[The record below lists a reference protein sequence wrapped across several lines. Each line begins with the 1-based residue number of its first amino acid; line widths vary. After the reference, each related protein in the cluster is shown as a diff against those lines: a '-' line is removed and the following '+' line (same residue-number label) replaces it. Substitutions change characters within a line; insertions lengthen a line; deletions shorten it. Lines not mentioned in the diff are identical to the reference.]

1 MQRPNLAI
9 FANFFIDNEERFMRL
24 KDSFYSFKN
33 SNPDQWVINIR
44 GRFKS
49 LAGDFLK
56 KELGNNLELSFL
68 QSKNGWQYDSLKISN
83 KINCLYVFFW
93 IEDHIFLKDPKI
105 LNSCIKEM
113 HALNVDQ
120 LWYSWFKKNTRSMFS
135 IIEPETIEKHITVT
149 KLDLESII
157 KIKKNLKRNFYLI
170 SCPSIMSK
178 NFFIKVLSSKKPFL
192 KRWPRHLPFDFEKKS
207 NDFVAPIIR
216 HALPNQELF
225 AAIDD
230 DHGEPGYSL
239 ISRGLYPN
247 RVSRE
252 EIKSMEFG
260 SKTHLKEKLIKL
272 IPKKIKPIFATPK
285 NLLNRI
291 LYTLNIL

>member
-1 MQRPNLAI
+1 MHKTNLTI
-9 FANFFIDNEERFMRL
+9 FANFFIDNEERCQRM
-24 KDSFYSFKN
+24 KDSFCSFKDL
-33 SNPDQWVINIR
+33 NPKEWVINIR
-44 GRFKS
+44 GK
-49 LAGDFLK
+49 LKLQAGEFFI
-56 KELGNNLELSFL
+56 KELSDNLQLSYL
-68 QSKNGWQYDSLKISN
+68 ESKKGWHHDTKKIVSKISSE
-83 KINCLYVFFW
+83 YVFFW
-93 IEDHIFLKDPKI
+93 IEDHILINNKNN
-105 LNSCIKEM
+105 LNLCINEM
-113 HALNVDQ
+113 KNNNVDQ
-120 LWYSWFKKNTRSMFS
+120 LWYSWHNKNTRNKFQ
-135 IIEPETIEKHITVT
+135 IIRPEIKDSNITVYN
-149 KLDLESII
+149 LDKASIQ
-157 KIKKNLKRNFYLI
+157 KIKKKIKSDFYII
-170 SCPSIMSK
+170 SCLSIMSK
-178 NFFIKVLSSKKPFL
+178 NFFIKILSSKKPFL

-207 NDFVAPIIR
+207 NDFVVPIIR